1 MSERSVLKTSLKVW
15 LRLAFASFLC
25 LIVWASIY
33 AMSTALFADVVGYR
47 VYELDESGEHNR
59 LVTEHYY
66 TEGEDVNAKIP
77 LKEGQSVYTIR
88 QTSKTAAR
96 NTGIISSIFTLII
109 FGSFPYNMLWN
120 IGSKERNYVNFE
132 RLDKDILFGLKVGV
146 IATIPSA
153 LLYILLVLGKLG
165 VLSDAII
172 RWHRIINTPYI
183 PYIDAVEGG
192 VKVASELSV
201 TSLLAVAVPLLF
213 VPLVCSVGYILGY
226 RQISVR
232 ERLVYKKSKSEQE

>member
-1 MSERSVLKTSLKVW
+1 MTERSVLKTSLKVW

-66 TEGEDVNAKIP
+66 AEGEDVNAEIP

-88 QTSKTAAR
+88 QSSEKVNR
-96 NTGIISSIFTLII
+96 NTGIISSIFTLLI
-109 FGSFPYNMLWN
+109 FASFPYNMLWN
-120 IGSKERNYVNFE
+120 VGSKERNYVNFE
-132 RLDKDILFGLKVGV
+132 RLDKDILFGLKVGAV
-146 IATIPSA
+146 ATIPSA
-153 LLYILLVLGKLG
+153 VLYVLLILGKFG

-172 RWHRIINTPYI
+172 RWHRIINTPFI

-192 VKVASELSV
+192 VKAATELSFG
-201 TSLLAVAVPLLF
+201 SLLAVAVPLFF
-213 VPLVCSVGYILGY
+213 VPLVCMVGYVLGY

-232 ERLVYKKSKSEQE
+232 ERLIYKKAKPE